1 MMHEAITW
9 AAVSLGK
16 VVDID
21 KTFQGRLTSCC
32 IHDTADAAEYPSS
45 AKSQHTRSLY
55 RERCVGLGRENV
67 SRARDVVIKQNFSA
81 LGHCRNALLGLLALC
96 EIAAFFFILTIFN
109 PISANVH
116 MFILFITYGI
126 KDDEEQEVT
135 VTTSNLI
142 IFQ

>member
-81 LGHCRNALLGLLALC
+81 LGHCRNALLGLLAL
-96 EIAAFFFILTIFN
+96 FRDR
-109 PISANVH
+109 S
-116 MFILFITYGI
+116 ILFHFNNIQSYI
-126 KDDEEQEVT
+126 CQRSYVYFIYYVRHKRR
-135 VTTSNLI
+135 
-142 IFQ
+142 